1 MKRQRKCDERR
12 DALKMPTACKLQ
24 PTLLSHL
31 SETRGIDPSLNRVL
45 PRIKKSE
52 FFERTTGSV
61 ISSKANEE

>member
-31 SETRGIDPSLNRVL
+31 AETRGMHRPFVESCPSSDLKVKFLR
-45 PRIKKSE
+45 E
-52 FFERTTGSV
+52 QQE
-61 ISSKANEE
+61 A